1 MVVPPKGAGDVS
13 LTDIQTEL
21 PASTGEYLHQ
31 KVRSSAGGTI
41 DSTTVRD
48 DTPTDPV
55 KTTVPGSA
63 EEATVTEVLADIAPP
78 GTETD
83 GATLTTDGSPL
94 TS

>member
-1 MVVPPKGAGDVS
+1 MVLPPEGAGDVS

-41 DSTTVRD
+41 ERTAVRD

-55 KTTVPGSA
+55 RTTVPGSA
-63 EEATVTEVLADIAPP
+63 EDATVAEVVAEIAPP
-78 GTETD
+78 GTETA